1 MQDTEQILAPI
12 RHRYISDTLKTHA
25 NTKQIHRKYTTDTDK
40 MCKIQ
45 LIQYLLQHMRHLV
58 FARISLQPCI
68 GVSVRISRIRSH
80 PATVFNF
87 VSERIRAYS
96 EY

>member
-1 MQDTEQILAPI
+1 MQDTEQILVPI

-25 NTKQIHRKYTTDTDK
+25 NTKQIHRKYTTDTVK
-40 MCKIQ
+40 MRKIQ

-68 GVSVRISRIRSH
+68 GVSGRTCGIRSH
-80 PATVFNF
+80 PATLFRI
-87 VSERIRAYS
+87 VSVLYQL
-96 EY
+96 YQY